1 MSGCSWSTRQ
11 PMRERGRERGLAA
24 TRRDGRAGALG
35 RRAPPCPGEFPGRC
49 PGYPA
54 VVSAS
59 TPRLSKSLQDA
70 FRELARIER
79 ALVEAGDRQMLARF
93 GAPERGIEV
102 AALFGYMLLATDEAR
117 TVDRLTYLPQA
128 QQLIREYLELI
139 EAPRAW
145 DLERQSQGGGPNT
158 QRPPTIVE
166 TTSASRSSQGS
177 RSSTTR
183 SAA

>member
-1 MSGCSWSTRQ
+1 VV
-11 PMRERGRERGLAA
+11 EN
-24 TRRDGRAGALG
+24 AGWLPPEVTVAQARSADAL
-35 RRAPPCPGEFPGRC
+35 
-49 PGYPA
+49 
-54 VVSAS
+54 
-59 TPRLSKSLQDA
+59 LQDA

-79 ALVEAGDRQMLARF
+79 ALVEAGDSRMLARF
-93 GAPERGIEV
+93 GNPERGIEV
-102 AALFGYMLLATDEAR
+102 AALFGYALLATDEAR

-128 QQLIREYLELI
+128 QQLIREYLELV

-145 DLERQSQGGGPNT
+145 DLEAQSQGGGLNT